1 MKRIVKIFIIAL
13 FIMYLITF
21 INRNNY
27 YESNQV
33 LSDNAIR
40 NFEEDLRNGKK
51 INPSNYL
58 PKKKNYNNKISIL
71 FFNISKTI
79 EKVVNRSLKKAIQYL
94 ED

>member
-51 INPSNYL
+51 INPSNYIT
-58 PKKKNYNNKISIL
+58 KKKNYNNKISIL

>member
-40 NFEEDLRNGKK
+40 NFEEDLRKEKK
-51 INPSNYL
+51 IIIYL
-58 PKKKNYNNKISIL
+58 KKRIIIIKYL
-71 FFNISKTI
+71 FFFLIYLI
-79 EKVVNRSLKKAIQYL
+79 LLKKL
-94 ED
+94 

>member
-58 PKKKNYNNKISIL
+58 PKKKNYNNKISIP
-71 FFNISKTI
+71 
-79 EKVVNRSLKKAIQYL
+79 
-94 ED
+94 

>member
-79 EKVVNRSLKKAIQYL
+79 EKVVNRSLKKAIHYL

>member
-27 YESNQV
+27 YESNQI

-40 NFEEDLRNGKK
+40 NFEEDLRSGKK

>member
-13 FIMYLITF
+13 FIIYLITF